1 MLIANLCDL
10 TYDETRIIFDK
21 NYSSYLDTSFF
32 YSDKE
37 ISMLYNKVMCIN
49 LGKNKQYISYADAL
63 KRNIVNNE
71 HNISI
76 KKKRLH

>member
-10 TYDETRIIFDK
+10 TFDETRIIFDK
-21 NYSSYLDTSFF
+21 NTSYLDTSFF